1 MARATTVL
9 VVALLA
15 VPPAWAGF
23 RGRVVGI
30 SAGDAVE
37 VRDVHRVKHAVS
49 LRCVDA
55 PDPGQAFDEA
65 SKEHL
70 AGLVSGK
77 VVTVSEETT
86 DPDGRLSAAIQRG
99 NIEVNLRMVVD
110 GYAWHSPDD
119 ACDGSYAE
127 AQSAARAARRGLWQD
142 DSPVPPWEFN
152 AQ

>member
-15 VPPAWAGF
+15 VAPAWADF

-30 SAGDAVE
+30 SEGDAVE
-37 VRDVHRVKHAVS
+37 VRDVHRVKHAVR

-55 PDPGQAFDEA
+55 PGLDQAYGNA

-77 VVTVSEETT
+77 VVTVSGETT
-86 DPDGRLSAAIQRG
+86 DPHGSMSAAIRRG
-99 NIEVNLRMVVD
+99 KVDVNLRMVDD
-110 GYAWHSPDD
+110 GYAWHSPNDVCG
-119 ACDGSYAE
+119 ASYAE
-127 AQSAARAARRGLWQD
+127 AQSAAKAARRGLWQD
-142 DSPVPPWEFN
+142 DSPVPPWVF
-152 AQ
+152 QGQ